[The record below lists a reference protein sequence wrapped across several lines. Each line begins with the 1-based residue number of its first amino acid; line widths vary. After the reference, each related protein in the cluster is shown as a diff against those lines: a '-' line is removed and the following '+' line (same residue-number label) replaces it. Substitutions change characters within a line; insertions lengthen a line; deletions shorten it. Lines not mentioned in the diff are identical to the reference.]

1 MTVRLMTWNIKHGGG
16 DRLPAII
23 QVIRDQRPDILCLQE
38 LLNHR
43 RSSRR
48 RLQELAGATG
58 MTAHTAPSALAQPVA
73 VLVRSSL
80 EILHRSSVTWRLHHA
95 AAEVVVRTEV
105 GPLTVVST
113 HLNPFSPY
121 RRYREA
127 RWLAAR
133 HRKARWPAA
142 GHGETRQPVAGH
154 GETHRPAAGHG
165 VAGRPRTAGGLV
177 VIAGDMNG
185 LDPRG
190 DHEQELA
197 ALPSLYR
204 QRHLAPDGTA
214 DTRAIAAFHEEG
226 YTDLWHTVGEG
237 DGRTVPTDY
246 AGREFGAVRLDYMMA
261 SPALAA
267 RAERLWSVRDETT
280 ATASDHYPVRADVDL

>member
-1 MTVRLMTWNIKHGGG
+1 MTLRLMTWNIKHGGG
-16 DRLPAII
+16 DRLQAII
-23 QVIRDQRPDILCLQE
+23 QVIRDARPDVLCLQE
-38 LLNHR
+38 LLNYR
-43 RSSRR
+43 RYGRR
-48 RLQELAGATG
+48 RLQELATATG
-58 MTAHTAPSALAQPVA
+58 MTAHMAPSALAQPVA
-73 VLVRSSL
+73 VLVRNPFK
-80 EILHRSSVTWRLHHA
+80 ILRRTSVTWRLHHA
-95 AAEVVVRTEV
+95 AAEVVVETGA

-113 HLNPFSPY
+113 HLNPFSPS

-133 HRKARWPAA
+133 HASAD
-142 GHGETRQPVAGH
+142 
-154 GETHRPAAGHG
+154 
-165 VAGRPRTAGGLV
+165 GLV

-185 LDPRG
+185 LDPLG
-190 DHEQELA
+190 DHERELA
-197 ALPSLYR
+197 GLPSLYR

-246 AGREFGAVRLDYMMA
+246 AGREFGAVRLDYLMA

-267 RAERLWSVRDETT
+267 RAERLWSLRDETT

>member
-1 MTVRLMTWNIKHGGG
+1 MTLRLMTWNIKHGGG
-16 DRLPAII
+16 DRLPSII
-23 QVIRDQRPDILCLQE
+23 QVIRTEQPDVLCLQE
-38 LLNHR
+38 LLNYR
-43 RSSRR
+43 AYGRR
-48 RLQELAGATG
+48 RLHQLAAAVG
-58 MTAHTAPSALAQPVA
+58 MEAHMAPSAFAQPVA
-73 VLVRSSL
+73 VLIRPP
-80 EILHRSSVTWRLHHA
+80 LHITHRTSVTWRLHHA
-95 AAEVVVRTEV
+95 AAVVRTETTA

-113 HLNPFSPY
+113 HLNPFSPT

-133 HRKARWPAA
+133 YASR
-142 GHGETRQPVAGH
+142 
-154 GETHRPAAGHG
+154 
-165 VAGRPRTAGGLV
+165 GGLAL
-177 VIAGDMNG
+177 IAGDMNG

-190 DHEQELA
+190 DHERELA

-214 DTRAIAAFHEEG
+214 DTRAIAAFHEQG
-226 YTDLWHTVGEG
+226 YTDLWHTAGDG

-267 RAERLWSVRDETT
+267 RTERVWSVRDETT
-280 ATASDHYPVRADVDL
+280 ATASDHYPVRADADL